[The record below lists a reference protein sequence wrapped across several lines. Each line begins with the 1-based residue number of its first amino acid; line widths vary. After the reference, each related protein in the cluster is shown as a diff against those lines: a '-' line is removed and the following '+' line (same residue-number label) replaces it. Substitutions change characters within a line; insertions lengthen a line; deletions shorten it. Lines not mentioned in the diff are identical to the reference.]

1 MGEGFQFFDILI
13 LAAVALF
20 GVLRLRSVLGKRTG
34 FQEPKKPPIF
44 GGQQKPDEGQHVP
57 DSHDNS
63 HDTGPDKS
71 DNVVH
76 LPDRGRR
83 DPGEGSTT
91 TGPAALSRLQQQDP
105 YFNQQD
111 FLNGA
116 RMAFEMIV
124 EAYSKGD
131 QESLRPLLSPDVF
144 RNFIQAI
151 ESREKTVEIDETTL
165 IGIQN
170 AEIVDASIEGRTAYV
185 TVKFLSEE
193 VSVVRNA
200 AGDVLSGDPSKVI
213 EVVDLW
219 TFARNLEAADPNWQL
234 VATESPE

>member
-34 FQEPKKPPIF
+34 FQEPKEPPVF
-44 GGQQKPDEGQHVP
+44 GGPHPPDEGQHSR
-57 DSHDNS
+57 DS
-63 HDTGPDKS
+63 GPDGS

-83 DPGEGSTT
+83 EPTEGSAA
-91 TGPAALSRLQQQDP
+91 TGPAALSQLQQQDP

-124 EAYSKGD
+124 EAYSRGD
-131 QESLRPLLSPDVF
+131 QDTLRPLLSRDVF
-144 RNFIQAI
+144 RNFAQAI
-151 ESREKTVEIDETTL
+151 ESRDQTGEIDETTL
-165 IGIQN
+165 VGIRN

-185 TVKFLSEE
+185 TVKFSSEE